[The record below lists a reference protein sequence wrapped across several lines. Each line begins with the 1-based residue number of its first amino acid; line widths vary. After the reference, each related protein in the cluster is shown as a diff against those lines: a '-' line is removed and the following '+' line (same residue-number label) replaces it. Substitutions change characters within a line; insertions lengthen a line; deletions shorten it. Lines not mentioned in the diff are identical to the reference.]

1 MDNRYNYEDSFLTK
15 EEKRNRAYNE
25 VMEKYN
31 KNQKRALMIVFP
43 ILGAIYFILG
53 IILFFVDEE
62 TKIPG
67 IVFACLG
74 VFFLLLCLVL
84 KNAFKNKQYTSEEIE
99 NKLMKNNYTSYLVQ
113 EVRIKLLEDEV
124 KELKNKI
131 EELERKIK

>member
-1 MDNRYNYEDSFLTK
+1 
-15 EEKRNRAYNE
+15 
-25 VMEKYN
+25 
-31 KNQKRALMIVFP
+31 MI
-43 ILGAIYFILG
+43 
-53 IILFFVDEE
+53 FV
-62 TKIPG
+62 I
-67 IVFACLG
+67 
-74 VFFLLLCLVL
+74 FFLLLCLVL

>member
-15 EEKRNRAYNE
+15 EEKRKRAYNE

-67 IVFACLG
+67 IVFVCLG

-124 KELKNKI
+124 KELKSKI